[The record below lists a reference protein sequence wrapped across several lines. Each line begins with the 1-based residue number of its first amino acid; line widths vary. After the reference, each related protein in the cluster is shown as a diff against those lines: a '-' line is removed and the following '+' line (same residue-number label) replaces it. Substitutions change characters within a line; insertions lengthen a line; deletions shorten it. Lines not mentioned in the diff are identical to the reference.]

1 MIDFPNYLLLLS
13 SLLRNCLFSPLHLQ
27 TEREDLLVMFFTL
40 SWMLIGSPC
49 ICLTMLAVLAGFS
62 SWMLWILLTQMGW

>member
-13 SLLRNCLFSPLHLQ
+13 SPLRNCLFSPLHLQ

-40 SWMLIGSPC
+40 SWML
-49 ICLTMLAVLAGFS
+49 
-62 SWMLWILLTQMGW
+62 WILLTQMGW